1 MLSTPTTAALQ
12 PFVELF
18 WARAAQPACPGLR
31 ERVLPSGRPH
41 LALRLD
47 GAGLRLYAD
56 EHDRDGQ
63 RIANAVVAG
72 VRTRPYFKD
81 IGEPSRSVGAV
92 LRPGAARALFGCS
105 AAVLVDRHVALD
117 ELWGDEAETLRQRLA
132 QTIDTARQIELLQ
145 AALLRR
151 LRPIRAVPA
160 PIAQALAAVTADS
173 DIAALVR
180 AGGCSHKHFV
190 ALFRDAVGLPPKRHA
205 RVLRLQRALQSQT
218 ESTWSE
224 RALDAGY
231 SDQAHLQ
238 REFRALTG
246 LTPQDWR
253 RAQTGSPHHLT
264 EAAPVNFVQDPPPE
278 TPLA

>member
-1 MLSTPTTAALQ
+1 MLSAPTAAALQ

-18 WARAAQPACPGLR
+18 WARAAQPARTPLR
-31 ERVLPSGRPH
+31 ERVLPSGRLH

-56 EHDRDGQ
+56 EHDRDG
-63 RIANAVVAG
+63 RLIAHAVVAG

-81 IGEPSRSVGAV
+81 VGEPSRSVGAV

-105 AAVLVDRHVALD
+105 ASVLVDRHVALG
-117 ELWGDEAETLRQRLA
+117 EFWGDEADTLQHRLA
-132 QTIDTARQIELLQ
+132 QAADGAQQIGLLQ

-151 LRPIRAVPA
+151 LRPVRAVPA
-160 PIAQALAAVTADS
+160 PIAEALAAVTADS

-180 AGGCSHKHFV
+180 AGGCSHRYFV
-190 ALFRDAVGLPPKRHA
+190 ALFRDAVGLPPKRYA
-205 RVLRLQRALQSQT
+205 RVLRLQQALQSQAAD
-218 ESTWSE
+218 SWSDC
-224 RALDAGY
+224 ALAAGY

-246 LTPQDWR
+246 LTPQGWR
-253 RAQTGSPHHLT
+253 RAQTESTHHLPQP
-264 EAAPVNFVQDPPPE
+264 APVNFVQDPPPRRR
-278 TPLA
+278 

>member
-18 WARAAQPACPGLR
+18 WARAAQPARSGLR
-31 ERVLPSGRPH
+31 ERVLPSGLPH

-56 EHDRDGQ
+56 EYDRDGEL
-63 RIANAVVAG
+63 IANAVVAG
-72 VRTRPYFKD
+72 VRTRPYFKEV
-81 IGEPSRSVGAV
+81 GEPSRSVGAV

-105 AAVLVDRHVALD
+105 AAMLADRHVALG
-117 ELWGDEAETLRQRLA
+117 ELWGGEADVLLQRLA
-132 QTIDTARQIELLQ
+132 QAADTERQIELLQ
-145 AALLRR
+145 GTLLRR

-160 PIAQALAAVTADS
+160 PIAAALAAVTADS

-190 ALFRDAVGLPPKRHA
+190 ALFRDAVGLPPKRYA
-205 RVLRLQRALQSQT
+205 RVLRLQRALQSQ
-218 ESTWSE
+218 SDDGWSE

-246 LTPQDWR
+246 LTPQHWR
-253 RAQTGSPHHLT
+253 RAQTGSTHHLT
-264 EAAPVNFVQDPPPE
+264 EAAPVNFVQDP
-278 TPLA
+278 ARRRR

>member
-1 MLSTPTTAALQ
+1 MLSAPTAAALQ

-18 WARAAQPACPGLR
+18 WARAAQPARAGLR

-56 EHDRDGQ
+56 EHDRDG
-63 RIANAVVAG
+63 RLIANAVVAG

-81 IGEPSRSVGAV
+81 AGEPSRSVGAV

-105 AAVLVDRHVALD
+105 AAALVDRHVALG
-117 ELWGDEAETLRQRLA
+117 ELWGDEADRLLQRLA
-132 QTIDTARQIELLQ
+132 QTTDTAQQIELLQ

-160 PIAQALAAVTADS
+160 PIAEALAAVTADS

-190 ALFRDAVGLPPKRHA
+190 ALFRDAFGLPPKRYA

-218 ESTWSE
+218 EDGWSE

-246 LTPQDWR
+246 LTPQGWR
-253 RAQTGSPHHLT
+253 RALSGSTHHLA
-264 EAAPVNFVQDPPPE
+264 EATPANFVQDPAAD
-278 TPLA
+278 TPLT